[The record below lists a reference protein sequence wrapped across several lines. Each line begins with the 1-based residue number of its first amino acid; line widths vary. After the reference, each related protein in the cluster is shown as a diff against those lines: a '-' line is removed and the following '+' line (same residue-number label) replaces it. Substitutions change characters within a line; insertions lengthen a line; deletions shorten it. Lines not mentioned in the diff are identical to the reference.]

1 MANNLVHDIL
11 PYPTISCIFLLMSFQ
26 SLFPLIPQRE
36 KKSNTHTHFIDGNWT
51 NQQYCN
57 CNLIFS
63 QQLRQ
68 HCHNSSLILGYRVG
82 KLLGSYNKTMTDWE
96 VNIIDSYWV
105 TWVWMNRFL
114 LDWRPE
120 ELNSCWDNNFAI
132 FFYKIV

>member
-1 MANNLVHDIL
+1 M
-11 PYPTISCIFLLMSFQ
+11 IFYHIQ
-26 SLFPLIPQRE
+26 LFPVFFYSWAFKACSHLYHKG
-36 KKSNTHTHFIDGNWT
+36 KKNQTHTHFIDGNWT